1 MQTLSTSLANSIND
15 LVAIP
20 TRFSIHPLPR
30 TLRFLSAYEL
40 RYIQPLSQ
48 ESCFCRFLLVLL
60 KGGRKEGEHRAEER
74 KDGDDQG
81 NSVPGEGPALGVR
94 GAGGDAGGLVFF
106 FFFFFFFFF
115 CVATV
120 ETFAV
125 GTEVHRSCS
134 AAGTVCLH

>member
-1 MQTLSTSLANSIND
+1 
-15 LVAIP
+15 
-20 TRFSIHPLPR
+20 
-30 TLRFLSAYEL
+30 
-40 RYIQPLSQ
+40 
-48 ESCFCRFLLVLL
+48 VLL
-60 KGGRKEGEHRAEER
+60 RGGGRKEGAHPAEER

-106 FFFFFFFFF
+106 FFFF

-120 ETFAV
+120 ETLAV

-134 AAGTVCLH
+134 AAGTVCLY